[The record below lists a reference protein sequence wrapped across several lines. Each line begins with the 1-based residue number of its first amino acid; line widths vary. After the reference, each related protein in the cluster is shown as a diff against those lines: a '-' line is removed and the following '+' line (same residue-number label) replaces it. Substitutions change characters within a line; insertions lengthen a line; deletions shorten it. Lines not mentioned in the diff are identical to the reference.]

1 MGERSS
7 QVELLVCTRCRRGDL
22 PDGDCDRPGARLFGA
37 LAALSLADVRV
48 VPVECLSNC
57 TRGCTIALRAPGR
70 WTYVYAGLA
79 EAHAPEIVAGA
90 TAYAAAP
97 DGIVPWRDRSIL
109 FRKQTLARIP
119 PAEALP

>member
-1 MGERSS
+1 MTVTLTICTTCRAGQPQHEGVPCAGERLFAAV
-7 QVELLVCTRCRRGDL
+7 QAA
-22 PDGDCDRPGARLFGA
+22 RPAGAPFA
-37 LAALSLADVRV
+37 LR
-48 VPVECLSNC
+48 PVACLSAC
-57 TRGCTIALRAPGR
+57 SQGCALVLSAPGR